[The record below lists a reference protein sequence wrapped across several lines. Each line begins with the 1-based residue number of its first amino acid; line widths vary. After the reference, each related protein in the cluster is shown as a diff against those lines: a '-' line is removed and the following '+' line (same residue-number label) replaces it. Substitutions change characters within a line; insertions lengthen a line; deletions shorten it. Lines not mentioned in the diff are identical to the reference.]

1 MRGRGLRWCG
11 IGALLVA
18 LACTVV
24 LAPGAD
30 AQSRKS
36 TRSTAK
42 APSLS
47 SQINEQKRRIDTQ
60 QALIDSQRVMIET
73 GNAEADSQAVLLS
86 IQAARIAAL
95 DSALVIM
102 KRRLETLESQANFPV
117 WEDSLELRIRQ
128 VEAATQK
135 SPELPPDVV
144 SAGDFPGSIR
154 IPGTDAAIKFGGRI
168 RTAVVLTLDP
178 LGTDDRFLTNSIP
191 VGVPDTI
198 GEATRTNIS
207 ARASR
212 LNIEFRTPTGAE
224 QVRAFFEGDFA
235 GEVSSTSGGVV
246 NAFRLRH
253 SYAQYRGFIVGQTW
267 STFSDPWVELEDLD
281 FEGVSSE
288 NVIRQPQIRYWWTEG
303 KHRIAVAIETPRV
316 SLTGGTGVN
325 LIPDV
330 IARDFIQFAG
340 GGHLQVAAV
349 ARQIRGESTPG
360 ETRSTWGLGSSVT
373 GVVNVPIKTLTDRF
387 MFQINGGSGSAR
399 YINDLNSLGGQDGVF
414 DPATGDLQALE
425 ALGWYVGYEHQ
436 WKEWTR
442 FKSMNL
448 RSTALWSLVTV
459 DNVAFQPDNAYKR
472 TNRLALNLVFSPSGR
487 VDVGLEYI
495 YGTREN
501 KDGQNEHAN
510 QVQAVGL
517 FRF

>member
-1 MRGRGLRWCG
+1 MTLRRTHGLVVAILIG
-11 IGALLVA
+11 IAAAL
-18 LACTVV
+18 VV
-24 LAPGAD
+24 CPAS
-30 AQSRKS
+30 AQTRKPAKP
-36 TRSTAK
+36 TTAQ
-42 APSLS
+42 
-47 SQINEQKRRIDTQ
+47 QITEQRKRIDRQ
-60 QALIDSQRVMIET
+60 QALIDGQRIAIDSLSVAGDSLSAT
-73 GNAEADSQAVLLS
+73 VASQASRLAAMDSVL
-86 IQAARIAAL
+86 AMMRI
-95 DSALVIM
+95 
-102 KRRLETLESQANFPV
+102 RLEALESQANFPA
-117 WEDSLELRIRQ
+117 WEDSLEARIKR

-144 SAGDFPGSIR
+144 SKGDFPGSIR

-191 VGVPDTI
+191 VGIPDTI

-212 LNIEFRTPTGAE
+212 LNIEFRTPAGAE
-224 QVRAFFEGDFA
+224 EVRAFFEGDFA
-235 GEVSSTSGGVV
+235 GAVNSTSGGLV

-253 SYAQYRGFIVGQTW
+253 AYAQYRGFIVGQTW

-288 NVIRQPQIRYWWTEG
+288 NVIRQPQIRYWWTHG
-303 KHRIAVAIETPRV
+303 KHRIAVAIETPFV

-325 LIPDV
+325 LFPDL
-330 IARDFIQFAG
+330 IARDFIQFPG

-360 ETRSTWGLGSSVT
+360 ETRSTWGLGGSVT
-373 GVVNVPIKTLTDRF
+373 GVVKVPVKTLTDRF
-387 MFQINGGSGSAR
+387 MFQLNGGSGIAR

-414 DPATGDLQALE
+414 DPATGDLHALD
-425 ALGWYVGYEHQ
+425 AVGWYLGYEHR
-436 WKEWTR
+436 WKEWER
-442 FKSMNL
+442 FENMNL
-448 RSTALWSLVTV
+448 RSTVLWSLVTV
-459 DNVAFQPDNAYKR
+459 DNFPFQLDNAYKT
-472 TNRLALNLVFSPSGR
+472 TNRFAINLVFSPSSR

-510 QVQAVGL
+510 QVQVVGL